1 MACLPHLPDLLVPIP
16 VPAMTLMTEQ
26 HSTALHS
33 TAQHCTA
40 LHSTALHSTAQHST
54 ALHSTAQH
62 SAVHLGTAQ
71 CSAIQHTAEHLT
83 AKRIV
88 ASGLDGSYRV
98 KMSNDI
104 HAAQLYQ
111 GQQSQLL
118 QRWRSRLLQH
128 HSQQDSQHHSGK
140 AHHVDIKCWS
150 IHPQRCRTDMRQSQS
165 KKRTYV
171 MRSSFSICQALF
183 FF

>member
-1 MACLPHLPDLLVPIP
+1 MSCSNGMFASSSRSASSDTCTIDDTDDRT
-16 VPAMTLMTEQ
+16 AQ
-26 HSTALHS
+26 HSTAQHSTAQHS

-40 LHSTALHSTAQHST
+40 PYILARRSGVQYSTQHR
-54 ALHSTAQH
+54 
-62 SAVHLGTAQ
+62 
-71 CSAIQHTAEHLT
+71 AEHCLT

-88 ASGLDGSYRV
+88 ARGLDGSYRV

-128 HSQQDSQHHSGK
+128 HSQQDSQRYSGK
-140 AHHVDIKCWS
+140 AHRVDIKWWS
-150 IHPQRCRTDMRQSQS
+150 NHPQHCRTDMRQSQS